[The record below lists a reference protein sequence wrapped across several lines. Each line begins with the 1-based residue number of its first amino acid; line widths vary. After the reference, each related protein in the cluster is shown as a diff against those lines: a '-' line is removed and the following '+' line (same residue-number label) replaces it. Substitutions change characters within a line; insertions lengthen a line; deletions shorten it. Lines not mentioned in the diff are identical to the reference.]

1 MEQNNMGAVEESRG
15 LFAFFFSKALV
26 QTANKDSSL
35 QREEFSSPDFHEV
48 FRIIKDCLVETGRQT
63 RLRLEHATGWNV
75 LRRLSAGCQIL
86 HFTGHGCDQF
96 LAFEAEEAR
105 RCGIME
111 QLDVKKSDLVN
122 ADDAC
127 AFSQVCSHL
136 ESRKMFSCD
145 SRVSIEASTD
155 RLCTLHPPLTLL
167 WDNNIT
173 PP

>member
-1 MEQNNMGAVEESRG
+1 MR
-15 LFAFFFSKALV
+15 
-26 QTANKDSSL
+26 
-35 QREEFSSPDFHEV
+35 
-48 FRIIKDCLVETGRQT
+48 
-63 RLRLEHATGWNV
+63 
-75 LRRLSAGCQIL
+75 RRLSAGCQIL

-136 ESRKMFSCD
+136 DSRKMFSCA
-145 SRVSIEASTD
+145 SSVSIQASTD
-155 RLCTLHPPLTLL
+155 RLCTFASSI
-167 WDNNIT
+167 DT
-173 PP
+173 PVR